1 MELIINSRDRV
12 SGTPEDYI
20 VSLPFGGSIHAKTK
34 VSLRAAVV
42 KNSVHVINSTNNL
55 FWCSIRQYD
64 QTNPAVDNLFSV
76 SIPAGTYPYSV
87 LVGKLNTLIPEALT
101 RDHPSLGP
109 ITVDVVHNE
118 YDQRFE
124 VQVTSAFGRGNFSSP
139 YYHWFV
145 VCDQTYDSLI
155 TGGFASTANY
165 LMGFMTRSYPPTSF
179 GAEYQAAASNVAA
192 ASQMDDILGDASLYL
207 CSDLVGGGVQ
217 IASGAYTAAQV
228 LGHVPLPS
236 YGRTGVYEP
245 TDPLQHLV
253 TQGSISRI
261 RVYWLNSKLIRPD
274 MQNAEHTIVLRFE

>member
-12 SGTPEDYI
+12 SGTPEDY
-20 VSLPFGGSIHAKTK
+20 VVQLPYGGSIHSKNK

-42 KNSVHVINSTNNL
+42 KNSIHVINSTNNL
-55 FWCSIRQYD
+55 FWCSIRQYN

-76 SIPAGTYPYSV
+76 TIPAGTYPYSV
-87 LVGKLNTLIPEALT
+87 LVDKLNTLIPEALT

-109 ITVDVVHNE
+109 ITVDTIHNE

-124 VQVTSAFGRGNFSSP
+124 VQVTSTFGRGNLSGG
-139 YYHWFV
+139 YYHWFA
-145 VCDQTYDSLI
+145 VCDESYDGVI
-155 TGGFASTANY
+155 TGGFANSANN
-165 LMGFMTRSYPPTSF
+165 LMGYTTQIYPPTSF
-179 GAEYQAAASNVAA
+179 GAQYQTAAANVAA

-217 IASGAYTAAQV
+217 IASGEYTAAQV

-236 YGRTGVYEP
+236 FGRTGVYEAN
-245 TDPLQHLV
+245 DPLLHPV

-261 RVYWLNSKLIRPD
+261 RIYWLNSKLIRPD
-274 MQNAEHTIVLRFE
+274 MQHAEHTIVLRFE